1 MEELRLPTLSNEAN
15 DPRTNPQRPPHRSAM
30 AAQSVLEAVEKL
42 NAREAAQ
49 AALQA
54 AEEQDAPQAA
64 EEQVGIPTSL
74 QRFFSGASYSA
85 AQQNFFIARKNS
97 FDSDVTFRIRNKE
110 FYIIL
115 TIDTC
120 FYGSLH
126 ELIDG
131 VFQKI
136 VDDYQYKDELDLR
149 NHIHSYISFSECGS
163 ARFNMEDFQKSWE
176 EGELEI
182 DVLPAEEFLF
192 IPTGNGKLSEDAP
205 TFNTTQCCYFDGWH
219 YVANDT
225 PVILVFI
232 GPNGTL
238 LFPTSW
244 EEDWDQEDLIENG
257 IIQAKKAIND
267 EDCGTPEDFNPS
279 TCSIMV
285 IYFEATIFCSM

>member
-1 MEELRLPTLSNEAN
+1 MEKLRLPTLSNEAN

-42 NAREAAQ
+42 NARQ
-49 AALQA
+49 D

-64 EEQVGIPTSL
+64 EEQDAIPPSL

-85 AQQNFFIARKNS
+85 AQQNFSIARENS
-97 FDSDVTFRIRNKE
+97 FDSGVTLRIGNKE

-120 FYGSLH
+120 SYDSLH
-126 ELIDG
+126 DLIDG

-136 VDDYQYKDELDLR
+136 VNDYQYKDDELDLR
-149 NHIHSYISFSECGS
+149 NHLHTYISFSECGS

-182 DVLPAEEFLF
+182 DVLPVEEFLF

-205 TFNTTQCCYFDGWH
+205 TFNTTQCCYFDGS
-219 YVANDT
+219 VT
-225 PVILVFI
+225 VIKYYILLYY
-232 GPNGTL
+232 L
-238 LFPTSW
+238 LF
-244 EEDWDQEDLIENG
+244 
-257 IIQAKKAIND
+257 
-267 EDCGTPEDFNPS
+267 
-279 TCSIMV
+279 
-285 IYFEATIFCSM
+285 